1 MKTTKSNL
9 MKLTAGGLSLLLMLS
24 VTACGDKDSANEDD
38 GMENAE
44 AMEDNTM
51 TTTDNYFA
59 DWDANTDGY
68 LDEDEYSGGYY
79 RSWDTNADGKLD
91 ETEWSKGNTDNG
103 YEGQSWAD
111 WDIDR
116 DGFLN
121 DGEYRTGYDKGGWY
135 SAWDSDGDKRLSQQ
149 EYDTGMAN
157 RPNRNQ

>member
-1 MKTTKSNL
+1 MKTTKTNL
-9 MKLTAGGLSLLLMLS
+9 MKLTASGLSLFLMLGM
-24 VTACGDKDSANEDD
+24 TACGDNDSAT
-38 GMENAE
+38 
-44 AMEDNTM
+44 EDNEMESTEMMDDNM

-68 LDEDEYSGGYY
+68 LDEDEYSGGNF

-91 ETEWSKGNTDNG
+91 ETEWNQGNMDNG

-121 DGEYRTGYDKGGWY
+121 GGEYRTGNNNAGWY
-135 SAWDSDGDKRLSQQ
+135 RAWDSDGDSKLSQQ